1 MQVIKEKHNL
11 VREAVDKKK
20 CVVVFGVIEKRNPVK
35 FVRDREDMEIAK
47 GVINKIQD
55 ENQELEKDIEEVFRI
70 GKYVEGRHR
79 PIKIKLK
86 SQTTVEE
93 LLARSA
99 RLASK
104 EETKDILI
112 KRDMNIEERE
122 KEKLLRAEA
131 KEKNEKRTETEK
143 MKFFWRVV
151 DMRLRKWYIQ
161 ERKEEEGGATA
172 VASN

>member
-1 MQVIKEKHNL
+1 MVQVIKEKHNL
-11 VREAVDKKK
+11 VRETVDKKK

-55 ENQELEKDIEEVFRI
+55 ENQELEKDTEEVFRI

-104 EETKDILI
+104 EETKDIWI
-112 KRDMNIEERE
+112 KRDMTW
-122 KEKLLRAEA
+122 
-131 KEKNEKRTETEK
+131 KR
-143 MKFFWRVV
+143 
-151 DMRLRKWYIQ
+151 
-161 ERKEEEGGATA
+161 ERKKNYQELRPRKQMRREQRPRK
-172 VASN
+172 

>member
-1 MQVIKEKHNL
+1 M
-11 VREAVDKKK
+11 
-20 CVVVFGVIEKRNPVK
+20 IEKRNPVK

-86 SQTTVEE
+86 LQTTIEE

-104 EETKDILI
+104 EETKDIWM
-112 KRDMNIEERE
+112 KRDMNMEERE
-122 KEKLLRAEA
+122 KEKFLRTEA
-131 KEKNEKRTETEK
+131 KEKKR
-143 MKFFWRVV
+143 
-151 DMRLRKWYIQ
+151 
-161 ERKEEEGGATA
+161 EE
-172 VASN
+172 N